1 MPARAGAGELGDHGG
16 TDLGPG
22 RVRRRWAAPGCCTR
36 DLTAECAAA
45 VQAVLDALPAPADA
59 EDTRTQEQ
67 RWHDALGEAMR

>member
-1 MPARAGAGELGDHGG
+1 
-16 TDLGPG
+16 
-22 RVRRRWAAPGCCTR
+22 
-36 DLTAECAAA
+36 